1 MNNWRRRTSLLIGG
15 GLLAGGG
22 GLATQVFLH
31 SSEDRNAIDSLW
43 KWPLQTL
50 EGVTQPLQHW
60 RGKILVVN
68 FWASWCEPCRVE
80 TPILVKA
87 QQKFAS
93 NGVQFIGISL
103 DSVSKVQEFSKE
115 YKVQYPWLIAG
126 LEIIEITKRLG
137 NKAAGLPYTVMLD
150 RAGSIQAR
158 HLGAISEQQLEL
170 AIMPMLE
177 AGEKAS

>member
-50 EGVTQPLQHW
+50 EGATRPLQHW

-115 YKVQYPWLIAG
+115 YKVQYPLLIAG

>member
-22 GLATQVFLH
+22 GLATQVFLRG
-31 SSEDRNAIDSLW
+31 SEDRNAIDSLW

-50 EGVTQPLQHW
+50 EGVTQPLHHW

-115 YKVQYPWLIAG
+115 YKVQYPLLIAG

-150 RAGSIQAR
+150 RAGSIQSR

>member
-1 MNNWRRRTSLLIGG
+1 M
-15 GLLAGGG
+15 
-22 GLATQVFLH
+22 
-31 SSEDRNAIDSLW
+31 
-43 KWPLQTL
+43 
-50 EGVTQPLQHW
+50 
-60 RGKILVVN
+60 
-68 FWASWCEPCRVE
+68 
-80 TPILVKA
+80 KA

-115 YKVQYPWLIAG
+115 YKVQYPLLIAG